1 MFHRFRFPQW
11 GQFELLAAIGV
22 GAITAGNFWLT
33 LIVLC
38 LLATRAVLP
47 MTNAIIYWPIGLA
60 CVVVASYIGSWV
72 VWFGDGAGVD
82 VYFAQNL
89 FFFQLLAFFL
99 VGHIRS
105 EREFENRND
114 SNSLN
119 TWQKLLVSIPAT
131 AMVTYATI
139 QLVQKP
145 FGLMGA
151 YFGGGD
157 HMNHAG
163 MIYRLTTWTAGSG
176 IKSPL
181 NIYAVPDGLHF
192 LIANLVGLASSKSAS
207 TPMAQ
212 VILSAAWFEW
222 LQAAA
227 FVQLA
232 LVLMVGL
239 RKKQWVFRT
248 LVALSAI
255 LVASTV
261 DLLVLQFMWAGF
273 TTSLGICWI
282 LLVPIA
288 VLREP
293 TQLLS
298 KFSGVL
304 GLLVLAY
311 LAWIVYQPYALV
323 LVLPAIVMIVNCASV
338 QLFNKDILAR
348 SFVTVFVLF
357 GIFLISLV
365 AGLLVFGTRNE
376 FVQRLVLS
384 GATYEP
390 YIYTVLLWVLVP
402 VSAWVL
408 LLRRNTEVRI
418 IRRKN
423 LELIYFLSIFYSTA
437 AAIGLVINTSSFG
450 LFDQPY
456 YTQKM
461 LWIILFVSIP
471 IGISGILEVI
481 SPAIERLSDQNRIA
495 VMISAP
501 LVLAMTPITT
511 QKYPVLASEH
521 TLHEWIG
528 RSLAKPTGLDPSG
541 EVAFSQNDPQGT
553 YIANLALQST
563 SKIALDT
570 NLSLS
575 DNPYLVCRYIS
586 TKPVSTVFTRS
597 GGKNF
602 LIDSGC
608 PTEPLY
614 IESGTRIEQ
623 VPATYPM
630 LPVGHESTVIT
641 NPALDD
647 FLDSGFRG
655 DEGFIRWATG
665 LRSVLRLKPASDW
678 KGSSLDVGFIMSSAA
693 ARPHQVTFRV
703 NGIDVLEAQFVAKE
717 VGVVRVPLVGDLS
730 KSNLDIE
737 INCDWKEDEIRNQ
750 EVLVTPPQCL
760 GVTSLRLSAK

>member
-1 MFHRFRFPQW
+1 MLHRFRLPQW

-33 LIVLC
+33 LIATCV
-38 LLATRAVLP
+38 LATRAVLP
-47 MTNAIIYWPIGLA
+47 KSNAILYWPIGLA
-60 CVVVASYIGSWV
+60 CVVVATYFGNWV
-72 VWFGDGAGVD
+72 VWFGHGAGVD
-82 VYFAQNL
+82 VSFAQNL
-89 FFFQLLAFFL
+89 FFLQLLFFYL

-105 EREFENRND
+105 ERVFEDRNA
-114 SNSLN
+114 SNALK
-119 TWQKLLVSIPAT
+119 TWQKLLVSTPST
-131 AMVTYATI
+131 AMVTYATF

-163 MIYRLTTWTAGSG
+163 MIYRLTSWTAGSG
-176 IKSPL
+176 VKSPF

-192 LIANLVGLASSKSAS
+192 FVANLVGLSSSKSTL

-232 LVLMVGL
+232 LVLVVGL
-239 RKKQWVFRT
+239 HKNQWIFRT
-248 LVALSAI
+248 LIALSAI
-255 LVASTV
+255 IVASTV
-261 DLLVLQFMWAGF
+261 DLFVLQFMWAGF

-293 TQLLS
+293 NNLMG
-298 KFSGVL
+298 KFSGVV

-323 LVLPAIVMIVNCASV
+323 FVLPALVMIMNYAAV
-338 QLFNKDILAR
+338 QIFKREILEY
-348 SFVTVFVLF
+348 SLVTVAVVSGLF
-357 GIFLISLV
+357 LLFLV
-365 AGLLVFGTRNE
+365 TGLFVFGTGNE
-376 FVQRLVLS
+376 FVQRLVMS
-384 GATYEP
+384 GATYKP
-390 YIYTVLLWVLVP
+390 YFYTVLLWVLVP
-402 VSAWVL
+402 IVAWVL
-408 LLRRNTEVRI
+408 LLRRSHEVQI
-418 IRRKN
+418 VSQKN
-423 LELIYFLSIFYSTA
+423 LELILFLSIVYLTA
-437 AAIGLVINTSSFG
+437 TAIGLVMNTSSFG
-450 LFDQPY
+450 LLDQPY

-461 LWIILFVSIP
+461 LWVTLFVSIP
-471 IGISGILEVI
+471 IGISGILEVV
-481 SPAIERLSDQNRIA
+481 SPALERLSDQNRIA
-495 VMISAP
+495 VMMSAP

-528 RSLAKPTGLDPSG
+528 RSLAEPTGLDPLG

-553 YIANLALQST
+553 YIANLALQAT
-563 SKIALDT
+563 SQNALDT
-570 NLSLS
+570 TLSLS

-586 TKPVSTVFTRS
+586 TRPVSTIFTRT
-597 GGKNF
+597 GGKKF

-614 IESGTRIEQ
+614 VESGTRVEAEQ
-623 VPATYPM
+623 AIYPTLSAAREATVLTTP
-630 LPVGHESTVIT
+630 E
-641 NPALDD
+641 LDG
-647 FLDSGFRG
+647 FLVSGFRG

-665 LRSVLRLKPASDW
+665 LRSTLRLKPASDR
-678 KGSSLDVGFIMSSAA
+678 KAVSLDVGFIMSSAA
-693 ARPHQVTFRV
+693 THPHQVTFRV
-703 NGIDVLEAQFVAKE
+703 NGTDVLVAQFEAEE
-717 VGVVRVPLVGDLS
+717 VGVAKLPLDGDLA
-730 KSNLDIE
+730 KSNLDIQ
-737 INCDWKEDEIRNQ
+737 INCDWKEDELWNQ
-750 EVLVTPPQCL
+750 ELLVTPPQCL
-760 GVTSLRLSAK
+760 GVTSLKLSAE